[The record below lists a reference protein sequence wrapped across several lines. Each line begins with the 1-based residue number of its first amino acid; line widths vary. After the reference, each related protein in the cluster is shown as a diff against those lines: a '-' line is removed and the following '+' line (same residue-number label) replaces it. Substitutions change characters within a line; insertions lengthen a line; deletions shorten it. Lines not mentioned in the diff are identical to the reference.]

1 MAKDPNITI
10 KQDDVER
17 ELFMSFGLLNELSI
31 LIGDPGQIAAVP
43 VNPEMR
49 RSILLACL
57 AQRKK
62 SGKVEK
68 PVADFDDLDIS
79 ISDVEA
85 ILAWTMDHLMD
96 FFVRSLKKVVQVT
109 ETHKTDLA
117 SLASSLAGSPASASK
132 TA

>member
-1 MAKDPNITI
+1 MDGL
-10 KQDDVER
+10 DR

-31 LIGDPGQIAAVP
+31 LIGDPGIIASVP
-43 VNPEMR
+43 VNPDMR
-49 RSILLACL
+49 KAVLMSCL
-57 AQRKK
+57 AERKK
-62 SGKVEK
+62 SGKIER

-79 ISDVEA
+79 IHDVEE

-109 ETHKTDLA
+109 EAHKTDLA
-117 SLASSLAGSPASASK
+117 SLGSSLGGSKASASP